1 MILIDFV
8 GLPSLRQPLPLLENE
23 NNSSLQIY
31 MLDYLYKIHKNTS
44 NTKVSWGS
52 KVKKSLIINNYL
64 QDNRHEIVKEILEDP
79 LYTHAFYEM
88 FSNKYLDSNYDVL
101 QLEKINKQPLLRLLR
116 LIINT
121 SRYMCLLTAV
131 TLKDNL
137 IFYNSYFNDEA
148 DDNSKLDLDDDAEYN
163 INELKDL
170 KSLFIKRESTMSMSK
185 QQSFKNNYIQEELKN
200 KEIGYYL
207 FLNSYNKAYKAFV
220 STVNHLDEYFFD
232 LNSAVVAVEE
242 ELSIALNQ
250 KKSRVTFSVYRI
262 LMHSWFN
269 LVLTD
274 LFNFCPDDDAKDAFS
289 FNCYDTFTSENIK
302 DLIYNEFPE
311 FSYDTQR
318 NETKKHKTTVVINKE
333 SFNYQIANKLSVYS
347 NYHPCN
353 NANKKSTTPTSLI
366 KSIKNLPY
374 SYKVSK
380 EKENTEYSKQTVG
393 DSFMRNAFS
402 YLTRRILGK
411 SLEKFMEKNYCYNS
425 NTLISLAD
433 VFEFMNDSSNNNNI
447 KDRLNLKT
455 HDKLNK
461 FLVNNLFVEWFD
473 EFSLLQDILNSFID
487 CSCTEINVFRLNLSN
502 FKGKLYEG
510 IEETILKLFN
520 LIFTNVFKF
529 DLESF
534 KDFINNE
541 DLYKSLPKCSKK
553 KIEDTT
559 VSSFLKNLEKN
570 LQQAVY
576 DHVEQGLRKSSV
588 FIKEEIDND
597 KEKNNKLN
605 SKNNTA
611 KCKLSSEQLAS
622 ELKKYV
628 SKYKLDSQA
637 KSFLSKAVNVK
648 SLNLQPII
656 KLLLENLNSF
666 IKRKMDGMIDQN
678 NNNVC
683 HKDSN
688 SLNYFN
694 NFIQNNVAALKVN
707 NNNSS
712 IFSSFTSNHN
722 SSFSYNSNNN
732 NNSSLNVNL
741 NVGNT
746 LVSQNSNTNL
756 NINTNNQQIL
766 GNNSN
771 NTTTNN
777 NSKDTEIENFTYYI
791 LVNCLFE
798 SKEKYNYINNTSRI
812 LRSLDYFLDYDQDL
826 FKINDDSVLKEL
838 KRRNILA
845 LISGLSKEEM
855 DFIEDFRNE
864 LHSRDELLKITKTKL
879 LA

>member
-1 MILIDFV
+1 
-8 GLPSLRQPLPLLENE
+8 
-23 NNSSLQIY
+23 
-31 MLDYLYKIHKNTS
+31 MLDYLYKIHKITT

-64 QDNRHEIVKEILEDP
+64 QDNRHEVVKEILDDP

-88 FSNKYLDSNYDVL
+88 FSNKYLDTNYDKI

-137 IFYNSYFNDEA
+137 IFYNNYFND
-148 DDNSKLDLDDDAEYN
+148 DDNENDKLDLQEEDSDYN
-163 INELKDL
+163 NNEIKEL
-170 KSLFIKRESTMSMSK
+170 KSLFLKRESTISMSK
-185 QQSFKNNYIQEELKN
+185 QQSFKNNYLQEDLKN

-232 LNSAVVAVEE
+232 LNSAVVAIEE

-274 LFNFCPDDDAKDAFS
+274 LFNFCPENDINNASS
-289 FNCYDTFTSENIK
+289 FNCYDTFTTENFK

-311 FSYDTQR
+311 FSFDTLR
-318 NETKKHKTTVVINKE
+318 NDNKKHKTTVVLNKE
-333 SFNYQIANKLSVYS
+333 SFNYQITNKLSVYS

-366 KSIKNLPY
+366 KSIKSIPY
-374 SYKVSK
+374 NYKVNK
-380 EKENTEYSKQTVG
+380 EKENSEYAKLSVS
-393 DSFMRNAFS
+393 DSFMRNAFF
-402 YLTRRILGK
+402 YLSKRILGK
-411 SLEKFMEKNYCYNS
+411 SLEKFIEKNYCYNS
-425 NTLISLAD
+425 NTVISLAD
-433 VFEFMNDSSNNNNI
+433 VFEFMNHSSNNNNNNNL
-447 KDRLNLKT
+447 KDKLNLKS
-455 HDKLNK
+455 HDKLNQ

-510 IEETILKLFN
+510 IEETIVKLYN

-570 LQQAVY
+570 LQQSVY
-576 DHVEQGLRKSSV
+576 DHVEQGLRKSSIY
-588 FIKEEIDND
+588 IKED
-597 KEKNNKLN
+597 KESNKEKDCKDHKLN
-605 SKNNTA
+605 EKSSSA
-611 KCKLSSEQLAS
+611 KCKISSEQLAS

-628 SKYKLDSQA
+628 AKYKLDSQA
-637 KSFLSKAVNVK
+637 KNFLSKAVNVK
-648 SLNLQPII
+648 SVNLQPTV

-666 IKRKMDGMIDQN
+666 IKRKIDGIIDQSN
-678 NNNVC
+678 TSNSIY

-694 NFIQNNVAALKVN
+694 NFIQNNVATLKVN

-732 NNSSLNVNL
+732 NNSSSLNVNL
-741 NVGNT
+741 NVGST

-756 NINTNNQQIL
+756 NININNQQAS
-766 GNNSN
+766 SN
-771 NTTTNN
+771 NNNTACTNI
-777 NSKDTEIENFTYYI
+777 KDAEIENFTYYI
-791 LVNCLFE
+791 IVNWLFE

-826 FKINDDSVLKEL
+826 FKINDDSVVKEL

-864 LHSRDELLKITKTKL
+864 LHSRDELLKLTKSKL